1 VGDEFDTLIRLM
13 ATMEEYQE
21 HDNVDCFEKISE
33 AAKELTD
40 VVEVTQAQEQELSVV
55 DILLATHR
63 TIQALL
69 EEVTA
74 IKAHLGRLEPSLTKK
89 EVLESGD
96 EGSDVPKSK
105 KRKQGNREGNETEG
119 E

>member
-1 VGDEFDTLIRLM
+1 M
-13 ATMEEYQE
+13 AMML
-21 HDNVDCFEKISE
+21 DCRKHGIDGWFEKIWE

-55 DILLATHR
+55 EILLATHR

-74 IKAHLGRLEPSLTKK
+74 IRAHLGRLEPPLTKK

-96 EGSDVPKSK
+96 EDSDAPKSK